1 MEKAF
6 HKFMSASSHA
16 EVVGSFIL
24 PERLK
29 EARARHASGIIDSQQ
44 LSAVENECVTELVA
58 RQKKAGLSV
67 VTDGEYRRMHWAN
80 DFFCGLAGIDKVNI
94 RGGHLYQSQEVLT
107 DIVLLSG
114 KVKYNPAHPFF
125 SHFRFLKEVAHGAAV
140 KQTLPSPSQLFVTLK
155 SHNGNVIHYYGSD
168 SELAADIVDAYV
180 ATVKTLYDIG
190 CRHVQ
195 FDDNSLGRFCDPD
208 YIDRKIIS
216 GIDVESEIA
225 GLIDINNRVIDSLPG
240 DMFVAAHI
248 CRGNHHSPWVPAG
261 DYNLIAPFLFAGVHV
276 DRLLL
281 EFDITLDNDFSPL
294 RYLPEGV
301 EVVLGLV
308 ASHHPQMENLE
319 KLVESVYAAANYV
332 DIDRIGVGPRCGFH
346 SDEMTALAENYQWDK
361 IGLIMDTAKRLWQ
374 APVLC

>member
-1 MEKAF
+1 
-6 HKFMSASSHA
+6 
-16 EVVGSFIL
+16 
-24 PERLK
+24 
-29 EARARHASGIIDSQQ
+29 
-44 LSAVENECVTELVA
+44 
-58 RQKKAGLSV
+58 
-67 VTDGEYRRMHWAN
+67 
-80 DFFCGLAGIDKVNI
+80 
-94 RGGHLYQSQEVLT
+94 
-107 DIVLLSG
+107 
-114 KVKYNPAHPFF
+114 
-125 SHFRFLKEVAHGAAV
+125 
-140 KQTLPSPSQLFVTLK
+140 
-155 SHNGNVIHYYGSD
+155 
-168 SELAADIVDAYV
+168 
-180 ATVKTLYDIG
+180 
-190 CRHVQ
+190 
-195 FDDNSLGRFCDPD
+195 
-208 YIDRKIIS
+208 
-216 GIDVESEIA
+216 
-225 GLIDINNRVIDSLPG
+225 
-240 DMFVAAHI
+240 MFVAAHI

-346 SDEMTALAENYQWDK
+346 SDEITALAENYQWDK